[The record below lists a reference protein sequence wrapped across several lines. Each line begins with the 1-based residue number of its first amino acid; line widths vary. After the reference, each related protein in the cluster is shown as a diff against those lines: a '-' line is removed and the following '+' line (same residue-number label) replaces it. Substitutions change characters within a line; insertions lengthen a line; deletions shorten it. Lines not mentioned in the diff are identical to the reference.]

1 MVAHIMTVFIYGCP
15 TTGQEAQGSTHDPPI
30 ADDPEALQLVE
41 CAVCTRLHRVNP
53 RTGRVLESTGKRRR
67 S

>member
-1 MVAHIMTVFIYGCP
+1 MTIFVYHCP

-41 CAVCTRLHRVNP
+41 CVVCLRLHWVNP
-53 RTGRVLESTGKRRR
+53 RTGRVLLESAGKSGR